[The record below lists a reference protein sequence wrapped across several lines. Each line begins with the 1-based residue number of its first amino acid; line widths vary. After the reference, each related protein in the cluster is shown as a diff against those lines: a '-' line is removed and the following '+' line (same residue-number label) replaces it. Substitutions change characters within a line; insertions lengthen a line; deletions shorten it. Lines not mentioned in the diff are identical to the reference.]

1 MTQTN
6 THSYA
11 IECDQLHLAYGFKSV
26 LNDINLAIPQGA
38 VVGLIGANGSGKSS
52 LLRCIVGLQVPQAG
66 EVRIF
71 NTPTLSINDAI
82 RERLGFVAQAADLF
96 PWLTVEKHIKMIGQA
111 YPRWQE
117 RRALELAIR
126 LRLPMTREVNQLS
139 GGDQQKLAVVL
150 ALAHQPDLI
159 VMDEPVSS
167 LDPMTRRDFMRS
179 LFQDSAFNIDFY
191 SNEDEEFES
200 DTTSSTQQ
208 SQYHPTII
216 ISSHLLSDL
225 ERVISHVAF
234 IRDGRIQ
241 LFEEWDNVLAFVRII
256 PKTTTPVPQQLCIAE
271 NSQQQIVDIRKIKDA
286 VNNQETSFINATAIE
301 AMSPV
306 NNLDDLFIAL
316 NS

>member
-11 IECDQLHLAYGFKSV
+11 IECDRLHLAYGFKSV

-139 GGDQQKLAVVL
+139 SGDQQKLAVVL

-179 LFQDSAFNIDFY
+179 LFQDSAFKFDFY

-208 SQYHPTII
+208 FQYHPTII

-241 LFEEWDNVLAFVRII
+241 LFEEWDNVLAFIRII

-271 NSQQQIVDIRKIKDA
+271 NSQQQIVDIRKIRDA
-286 VNNQETSFINATAIE
+286 VNNQETSFINYTAIE
-301 AMSPV
+301 AMPSV